1 MDPEDDSQDEECVI
15 SVDGQ
20 KVLGSTGAMLWGP
33 HWGDYPLPSQK
44 LEKTWW
50 TVQIPLE
57 PLLSSS
63 SHRPGKVDFREACP
77 KST

>member
-50 TVQIPLE
+50 TV
-57 PLLSSS
+57 
-63 SHRPGKVDFREACP
+63 
-77 KST
+77 